1 MYPVELRYTKEHEWV
16 KIEEGNKVRVGI
28 TDFAQSELGDVVF
41 VELPDL
47 DLEVEAGDNLAVVES
62 VKAVSDIYAPISGIV
77 LEVND
82 KLSDSPE
89 LVNQD
94 PYGKGWIAVLE
105 IQDASQ
111 IGALLTAEQYEA
123 YIEESK

>member
-1 MYPVELRYTKEHEWV
+1 MYPVELRYTKEHEWL

-28 TDFAQSELGDVVF
+28 TDFAQHELGDVVF

-62 VKAVSDIYAPISGIV
+62 VKAVSDIYAPIDGIV

-82 KLSDSPE
+82 RLSDSPE

-94 PYGKGWIAVLE
+94 PYGKGWIAILE
-105 IQDASQ
+105 IRDASQ

-123 YIEESK
+123 FVEEG